1 MFSATSWP
9 GIVALLYNWYTP
21 SELALRLAIFN
32 MSDVAGG
39 MFLGL
44 AQAELHKS
52 LDGVHGIAGWSWLF
66 IVAGSITLLLGISGF
81 LIIPDSP
88 SNTRALWIS
97 KNERELAREKM
108 SRSGTETAK
117 LIPWAVLRSKLRQL
131 TLQPFTY
138 MYLAAFC
145 QFAWSNR
152 ANAYFLLYLKDVA
165 DPAGNKLYSTYQVN
179 VIPLGGYAFTIVA
192 SIVYSAVSDWKQW
205 RWQMYIFITSIH
217 VVSTAVLAA
226 WPNSHATIM
235 AFYFLTFMTEAAFPI
250 LISWLGDILRKEPE
264 ARAIVVGASVTIVY
278 IGHATI
284 PLRAWRVADSPTYP
298 IGFPL
303 AASFMTCSILV
314 VLSIVLYLRKNPD
327 LLEHGFDK
335 RSREVETPIEVELA
349 QIKAKEAWNDSSL
362 IKLGY
367 IDKARRS

>member
-21 SELALRLAIFN
+21 TELALRLAIFN

-44 AQAELHKS
+44 AQAELHRS
-52 LDGVHGIAGWSWLF
+52 LDGVYGIAGWSWLF
-66 IVAGSITLLLGISGF
+66 IVAGSITLLLGILGF

-108 SRSGTETAK
+108 SRAGTETAR
-117 LIPWAVLRSKLRQL
+117 LIPWAVLKSKIRQL
-131 TLQPFTY
+131 SVQPFTY

-165 DPAGNKLYSTYQVN
+165 DPTGKKLYSTYQVN

-192 SIVYSAVSDWKQW
+192 SIACSAISDWKHW
-205 RWQMYIFITSIH
+205 RWQMYVSIASIH

-226 WPNSHATIM
+226 WPDSHATIM

-250 LISWLGDILRKEPE
+250 FISWLGDILCKEPE

-278 IGHATI
+278 VGHATI

-303 AASFMTCSILV
+303 AASFMTGSILV
-314 VLSIVLYLRKNPD
+314 VLSIVLYLKKNPT
-327 LLEHGFDK
+327 LLEHGFSK
-335 RSREVETPIEVELA
+335 GERELEAPNEVDLV
-349 QIKAKEAWNDSSL
+349 QIKAQEAKN
-362 IKLGY
+362 
-367 IDKARRS
+367 